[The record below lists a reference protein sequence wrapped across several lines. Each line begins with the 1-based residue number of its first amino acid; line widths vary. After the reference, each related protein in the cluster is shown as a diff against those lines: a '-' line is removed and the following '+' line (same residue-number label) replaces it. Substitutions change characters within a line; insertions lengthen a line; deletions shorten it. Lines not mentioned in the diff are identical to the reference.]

1 MRFLS
6 MVAVLLVAL
15 PLAACGAGH
24 LTIEQPNISS
34 LRAQGVRLHYGN
46 STAEVPEDAA
56 AYVQR
61 KMADAFHGG
70 DNPAFREGSDLTVR
84 YRFMGFDRGSRA
96 GRWLA
101 GPLGLGE
108 AQMVLEAE
116 FVDPAGAV
124 LARVRAE
131 GELSGGFF
139 GGSSNSAIDKAVNEI
154 ARYARANFANRPP
167 RAR

>member
-1 MRFLS
+1 MKSLRIL
-6 MVAVLLVAL
+6 ALLLVVA
-15 PLAACGAGH
+15 PLGACGAGH
-24 LTIEQPNISS
+24 LTVEQPNTSS
-34 LRAQGVRLHYGN
+34 VRAQSVRLQYGN

-61 KMADAFHGG
+61 KMAEAFHGG
-70 DNPAFREGSDLTVR
+70 DNPAFREGNDLTVR

-101 GPLGLGE
+101 GPLGMGQ

-116 FVDPAGAV
+116 FVDPAGTV

-154 ARYARANFANRPP
+154 ARYARANFANRP
-167 RAR
+167 AR